1 MTTETVT
8 STKELLTEFVRDM
21 PDKITLAEAIEELQ
35 RRIAAELGFR
45 LIDHRMELYAVP
57 LDAPVH
63 AAEER
68 EAARAARTARAAR
81 REEH

>member
-35 RRIAAELGFR
+35 ILAALKEAQADSAAGQVISHEEACR
-45 LIDHRMELYAVP
+45 RMESWI
-57 LDAPVH
+57 
-63 AAEER
+63 
-68 EAARAARTARAAR
+68 TK
-81 REEH
+81 

>member
-35 RRIAAELGFR
+35 ILAALKEAQADSAAGR
-45 LIDHRMELYAVP
+45 GISHEEACRRMESWI
-57 LDAPVH
+57 
-63 AAEER
+63 
-68 EAARAARTARAAR
+68 TK
-81 REEH
+81 